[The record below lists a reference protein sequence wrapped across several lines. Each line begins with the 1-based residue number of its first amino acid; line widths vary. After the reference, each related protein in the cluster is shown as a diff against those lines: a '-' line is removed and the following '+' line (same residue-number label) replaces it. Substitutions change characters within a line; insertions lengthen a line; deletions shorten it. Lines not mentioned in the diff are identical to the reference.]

1 VGKKVPTLVSNLPFL
16 AVLSKTSGIWIPI
29 LKISLHRF
37 QSVPALA
44 TQVIKI

>member
-1 VGKKVPTLVSNLPFL
+1 MGKKVPTLVIELPFS
-16 AVLSKTSGIWIPI
+16 AVWSKKSGIWIPI
-29 LKISLHRF
+29 MKISLHRF